1 MSAAFIR
8 AAGKEETQEACDAKW
23 SRRKTALHIA
33 CDKHDHVTLQ
43 NVKSRQLRGLI
54 SPPLDCHSS
63 VKPLNT
69 CYTEWPFPS
78 LLLPCSTRLSYFHL
92 LFYIQT
98 HTIHFLSVLPFC
110 SHLAPPSLGCFLR
123 VNWFSRQCWSS
134 VWDVCDMQAVR
145 NPITAK
151 AFVLLMCWA
160 S

>member
-8 AAGKEETQEACDAKW
+8 AAGKEETQEACDVKR
-23 SRRKTALHIA
+23 SRRKTALHIV
-33 CDKHDHVTLQ
+33 CDKLDHVTLQ

-69 CYTEWPFPS
+69 CYTEWPLFNSPLLLS
-78 LLLPCSTRLSYFHL
+78 SLILHSNTHNPFSVCSTLLLPPC
-92 LFYIQT
+92 
-98 HTIHFLSVLPFC
+98 
-110 SHLAPPSLGCFLR
+110 PPSLGCFLLR